1 MSDFEKKF
9 GRYAV
14 PNLSLILVALYAVGY
29 VIEMFFPSL
38 AYYMTLNPWAVVHG
52 QIWRIF
58 TWLLI
63 PPPSSNML
71 FTVIMLFFY
80 YSIGT
85 SLERVWGDY
94 KYNVF
99 IFRGILLTLAV
110 FRPLGQ
116 LPLELPDWKEYQT
129 AAEAAAA
136 EGISQAQ
143 EAKRQRISDDLAA
156 YILTKAAALG
166 LEPEVEVILGEDDC
180 PARIILTAAASPV
193 VRQSLTGTVVREL
206 GLEKEKVTWID
217 PYQSSG

>member
-1 MSDFEKKF
+1 MKEYLL
-9 GRYAV
+9 GIIAAA
-14 PNLSLILVALYAVGY
+14 LLVSVL
-29 VIEMFFPSL
+29 
-38 AYYMTLNPWAVVHG
+38 
-52 QIWRIF
+52 
-58 TWLLI
+58 
-63 PPPSSNML
+63 NML
-71 FTVIMLFFY
+71 GGGGAGQGMRRLV
-80 YSIGT
+80 G
-85 SLERVWGDY
+85 
-94 KYNVF
+94 
-99 IFRGILLTLAV
+99 GILLTLAV

-129 AAEAAAA
+129 AAAAAAA
-136 EGISQAQ
+136 EGISHAQ

-193 VRQSLTGTVVREL
+193 ERQSLTGTVVREL